1 MQSCPSHSRFGY
13 QTAILDP
20 HTKEARADTVAPVN
34 TQHLKLQPHEV
45 THVVAHGPCP
55 DGTAAAY
62 IALAYKASIVVTL
75 TTHGDMEGLGRDLA
89 GKHVLFVD
97 IAPRASTLEAW
108 EWAGHKMASF
118 AILDH
123 HITAMEDLK
132 KLPDDLKV
140 FDMKHSG
147 CALAWDYF
155 FPQYALPNTL
165 RAVEA
170 RDLYD
175 WDRVVNSREICTQVP
190 TCPCIGCWRMY
201 INGDIAKHIADGALA
216 LRFRDENV
224 KDIASGA
231 QRGLFE
237 GVPAWYVRV
246 DTPDLISDVG
256 HAILSGSSHGADPR
270 TDIAVVYRINERNE
284 ALLSLRSENEGPTV
298 SHLAAMNGGG
308 GHTHAAGCTLK
319 GYDNH
324 PAWAYIRAINERKRR
339 ADEDNAIPHVQE
351 YREMRARLEI
361 QRYPDVMQRVGIHL
375 RAALRDAAEKRDNT
389 IVLKLQPDEY
399 EFSTR
404 LCADIKAKGYHACRE
419 EVVGFLTIEVDD
431 PRPRDPRVPPR
442 TEEEQGLAAGET
454 HAS

>member
-1 MQSCPSHSRFGY
+1 MQSCPSHNRFGD
-13 QTAILDP
+13 QVAVLDE
-20 HTKEARADTVAPVN
+20 HITRAGTPLRALTV
-34 TQHLKLQPHEV
+34 HLKLKAHEV

-75 TTHGDMEGLGRDLA
+75 VTHDGIEGLGRGLA

-97 IAPRASTLEAW
+97 IAPRASTLAAW
-108 EWAGHKMASF
+108 AWAGHNMASF

-132 KLPDDLKV
+132 HLPDDVKA
-140 FDMKHSG
+140 FYTKHSG

-155 FPQYALPNTL
+155 FPSRVFPDTL

-175 WDRVVNSREICTQVP
+175 WDRLANSREICTQIP
-190 TCPCIGCWRMY
+190 KCPCIGCWRMY
-201 INGDIAKHIADGALA
+201 INGDVAKHIADGAAA
-216 LRFRDENV
+216 LRIRDENV

-231 QRGLFE
+231 QRGSFE
-237 GVPAWYVRV
+237 GAPAWYVRV

-256 HAILSGSSHGADPR
+256 HAILCGSGHGADPR

-284 ALLSLRSENEGPTV
+284 ALLSLRSENEGPAV
-298 SHLAAMNGGG
+298 SHLAAKNGGG
-308 GHTHAAGCTLK
+308 GHLHAAGCTLK

-339 ADEDNAIPHVQE
+339 ADEDNAIPHAQE
-351 YREMRARLEI
+351 YREIRARLEI
-361 QRYPDVMQRVGIHL
+361 QRYPDAVQRVGHQL
-375 RAALRDAAEKRDNT
+375 RAALKDAAEKRENT

-399 EFSTR
+399 EFAKR
-404 LCADIKAKGYHACRE
+404 LCADIEAKGFYSCKE
-419 EVVGFLTIEVDD
+419 EAGGFLAIEVDD
-431 PRPRDPRVPPR
+431 PRPRDLRAPPQ
-442 TEEEQGLAAGET
+442 TEEAQGPAAGET